1 MRRFERYALAF
12 VRCYL
17 GGFYLV
23 SGLNFFMLF
32 WPQPIPHDA
41 VGAAYM
47 QVTLHM
53 GLFQLAKALEMI
65 GGFCLFFDVA
75 VPFGLVLL
83 FPVTA
88 TVMIMNFFFS
98 DLIHVRISGMR
109 NFVFH
114 VILFAAYAGYYLPML
129 HPRASVR
136 PIWRL
141 GARPEPAPE
150 SADAPPKGVLQRG

>member
-1 MRRFERYALAF
+1 MRLFERYALAF
-12 VRCYL
+12 VRFYL

-23 SGLNFFMLF
+23 SGLNFFLHF

-41 VGAAYM
+41 NGAAYM

-53 GLFQLAKALEMI
+53 GMFQLAKALEVV
-65 GGFCLFFDVA
+65 GGASLFFDVA

-88 TVMIMNFFFS
+88 TIMIMNFFFS
-98 DLIHVRISGMR
+98 DLAHVRLSGMR

-114 VILFAAYAGYYLPML
+114 VILFAAYAGYYLPL
-129 HPRASVR
+129 LRPRA
-136 PIWRL
+136 PAQPLWRL
-141 GARPEPAPE
+141 GRPA
-150 SADAPPKGVLQRG
+150 ADLPTVAPKGALQGG

>member
-1 MRRFERYALAF
+1 MLKQLERYGLAF

-23 SGLNFFMLF
+23 SGLNFFFHF
-32 WPQPIPHDA
+32 WPQPIPHDQ

-47 QVTLHM
+47 NVTLTLGM
-53 GLFQLAKALEMI
+53 FQLAKVLEAV
-65 GGFCLFFDVA
+65 GGFLLFFDIA

-88 TVMIMNFFFS
+88 TIMIMNWFFS

-109 NFVFH
+109 NFVMH
-114 VILFAAYAGYYLPML
+114 VILFAAYAGYFLPL
-129 HPRASVR
+129 LKPRAR
-136 PIWRL
+136 AWPIWRWSA
-141 GARPEPAPE
+141 GPERPDAEPA
-150 SADAPPKGVLQRG
+150 SGVLQNG